1 MWFRKETNK
10 DKTLKEYKN
19 LLTQQ
24 RVVDRQLSNLQ
35 REKDFKVQRLEKKYQ
50 EQIDELIIAKKQ
62 IDKDVADTK
71 EFIKNISNTT
81 FVIPESK

>member
-1 MWFRKETNK
+1 MLFRKETNK

-24 RVVDRQLSNLQ
+24 RVIDRQLSNLQ

-71 EFIKNISNTT
+71 EFVKNISNTT
-81 FVIPESK
+81 FIIPESK

>member
-1 MWFRKETNK
+1 MLFRKETNK

-24 RVVDRQLSNLQ
+24 RVIDRQLSNLQ

-71 EFIKNISNTT
+71 EFVKEVSNST
-81 FVIPESK
+81 FVIPQSK